1 METQALAKEPLTPAG
16 LGSVR
21 DLTHLAWKIE
31 ARAELGRLGEGA
43 LGSEREDCTAMVG
56 ISWEQVPVS
65 PLPCRTSTSSA
76 SRRLWNTWAVLII
89 MQHKPWAPPD
99 TSALRQV
106 PWM

>member
-1 METQALAKEPLTPAG
+1 MSQSSCMETRTLAK
-16 LGSVR
+16 
-21 DLTHLAWKIE
+21 DLTLLGWKIE
-31 ARAELGRLGEGA
+31 ARAELDQLGEGA
-43 LGSEREDCTAMVG
+43 AGSERGGLQCTVPT
-56 ISWEQVPVS
+56 SQEPVS

-76 SRRLWNTWAVLII
+76 SRQHWNTWAVLII